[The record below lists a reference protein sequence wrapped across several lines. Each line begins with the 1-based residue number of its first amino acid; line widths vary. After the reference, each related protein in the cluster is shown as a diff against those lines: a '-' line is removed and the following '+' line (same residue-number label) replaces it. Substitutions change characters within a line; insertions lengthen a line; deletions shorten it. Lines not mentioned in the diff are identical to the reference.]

1 MKHRQTKPRLTP
13 AMILEAQAPRRG
25 ETPILPGAP
34 RTSKKLKILAQASA
48 DLNRSAAALGPSPT
62 ALCWKCRDIGIAM
75 PPEWAR
81 VIKRERKAYG
91 VLDKKKTAR
100 LFASG
105 F

>member
-1 MKHRQTKPRLTP
+1 
-13 AMILEAQAPRRG
+13 MILEAQAPRPWWNVNYTWSA
-25 ETPILPGAP
+25 EDVE
-34 RTSKKLKILAQASA
+34 KLKILAQAST
-48 DLNRSAAALGPSPT
+48 DLNRSAAALGRSPT

-81 VIKRERKAYG
+81 VIKRERKACG

-105 F
+105 L